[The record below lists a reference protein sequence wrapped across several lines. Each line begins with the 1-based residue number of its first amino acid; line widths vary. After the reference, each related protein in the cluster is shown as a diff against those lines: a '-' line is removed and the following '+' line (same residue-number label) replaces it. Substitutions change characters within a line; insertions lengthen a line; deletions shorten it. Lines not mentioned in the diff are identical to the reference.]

1 MTTHL
6 NFERGTA
13 AMADQLRAAAK
24 QGDVS
29 LSPQQAHQLA
39 QVLDDLTRCINAMA
53 GEE

>member
-6 NFERGTA
+6 NFEHGTPV
-13 AMADQLRAAAK
+13 MADQLRAAAK

-39 QVLDDLTRCINAMA
+39 QLLDDLTLCINSKQEAP
-53 GEE
+53 